1 MYKLILLRHGESVWN
16 SENRFTGWM
25 DVDLSPKGEKEAEMA
40 GTLLKRYNILYDLCY
55 TSFLKRAIK
64 TQFIVAEKVDRL
76 WIPVVK
82 SWRLNE
88 RHYGALQGLNKKE
101 TALEYGDEQVKT
113 WRRSFDV
120 RPPQI
125 SLEDPRFPG
134 FDPRYAQLDT
144 AILPQGESL
153 EDTVARVLPY
163 WQVEIAP
170 QIAERKTVLIA
181 AHGNSLS
188 VEAYTREYRTKTKA
202 CSRITSLHAL
212 IEMMMFEPLVGFEPT
227 TPRLQIT
234 CSGQLS

>member
-1 MYKLILLRHGESVWN
+1 MQRRLIDCGFRLLNHG
-16 SENRFTGWM
+16 
-25 DVDLSPKGEKEAEMA
+25 DD
-40 GTLLKRYNILYDLCY
+40 
-55 TSFLKRAIK
+55 
-64 TQFIVAEKVDRL
+64 
-76 WIPVVK
+76 
-82 SWRLNE
+82 E

-134 FDPRYAQLDT
+134 FDPRYAQLDP

-170 QIAERKTVLIA
+170 QIAEGKTILIA
-181 AHGNSLS
+181 AHGNSL
-188 VEAYTREYRTKTKA
+188 K
-202 CSRITSLHAL
+202 
-212 IEMMMFEPLVGFEPT
+212 GFDYV
-227 TPRLQIT
+227 
-234 CSGQLS
+234 S

>member
-1 MYKLILLRHGESVWN
+1 MSALISWKGASHNQSSLLSFLSRKLKACRVLDCSAFFRSVQ
-16 SENRFTGWM
+16 
-25 DVDLSPKGEKEAEMA
+25 
-40 GTLLKRYNILYDLCY
+40 RYNILYDLCY

-134 FDPRYAQLDT
+134 FDPRYAQLDP

-153 EDTVARVLPY
+153 DCLLYTSD
-163 WQVEIAP
+163 
-170 QIAERKTVLIA
+170 A
-181 AHGNSLS
+181 ADDS
-188 VEAYTREYRTKTKA
+188 
-202 CSRITSLHAL
+202 
-212 IEMMMFEPLVGFEPT
+212 
-227 TPRLQIT
+227 
-234 CSGQLS
+234 

>member
-181 AHGNSLS
+181 AHGNSL
-188 VEAYTREYRTKTKA
+188 R
-202 CSRITSLHAL
+202 AL
-212 IEMMMFEPLVGFEPT
+212 IMHLEELSPEKIIGVEIPTGTPLIYELDT
-227 TPRLQIT
+227 
-234 CSGQLS
+234 QLKPVTHYYLE